1 MGPAEVLSGKRLSCQ
16 QLSVPHER
24 FPRALSTPT
33 PNPNLFNFSN
43 RLGLPPLL
51 PSLVSAAIMEVPERV
66 AKRVIIN
73 VKPGSK
79 YREEA

>member
-1 MGPAEVLSGKRLSCQ
+1 MFHVRVILRPDPAQRAWA
-16 QLSVPHER
+16 
-24 FPRALSTPT
+24 PRALSTPT
-33 PNPNLFNFSN
+33 PSPNLFNFSN